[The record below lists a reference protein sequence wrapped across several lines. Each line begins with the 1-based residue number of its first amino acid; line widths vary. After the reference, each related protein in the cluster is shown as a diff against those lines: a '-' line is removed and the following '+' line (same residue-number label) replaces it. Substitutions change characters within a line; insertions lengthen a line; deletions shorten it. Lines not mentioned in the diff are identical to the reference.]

1 MISFISPED
10 TAIAIAERTRVRRLA
25 DNLSRKTLA
34 EKSGVSEAS
43 IKRFETTGEI
53 ALVSLLKIAFTLD
66 CLQNFEGTFAPKE
79 IVSIKD
85 ITAPSRSRGRK

>member
-1 MISFISPED
+1 MLSFISPED
-10 TAIAIAERTRVRRLA
+10 AALRMAQKARARRLA

-53 ALVSLLKIAFTLD
+53 ALTSLLRIAFTLD
-66 CLQNFEGTFAPKE
+66 CMHTFDGTFAPKDV
-79 IVSIKD
+79 VSIAD
-85 ITAPSRSRGRK
+85 ITAQPRQRGRQ